1 LTIMSDSDRLPD
13 SPGALAQRIRED
25 VLQIR
30 ALLSRTR
37 LSGEESPEH
46 RLAQAAWTHRR
57 AILEAV
63 AAERGVSVEEISVS
77 AVPAYDLIAATVA
90 VRARLA
96 EAHEDRDGTAA
107 NFLAATSF
115 LSSPAGAAT
124 RLPDWSPEPPG
135 YLGDDESRPGSV

>member
-1 LTIMSDSDRLPD
+1 MSDSDRLPD

-46 RLAQAAWTHRR
+46 QMAQAAWAHRR
-57 AILEAV
+57 AILEVLATK
-63 AAERGVSVEEISVS
+63 RGVTVEEISVS
-77 AVPAYDLIAATVA
+77 AVPAYDLIAAAVT

-96 EAHEDRDGTAA
+96 EAREDRDGTAA
-107 NFLAATSF
+107 SFLAATSF
-115 LSSPAGAAT
+115 LSPAGAGT
-124 RLPDWSPEPPG
+124 QLPDWSPEPPG
-135 YLGDDESRPGSV
+135 YSDDRTPPKG